1 MERASANE
9 RPTRVVSVKTPR
21 SWFGKTNV
29 ATAAAAASDIDA
41 ESLLAFASESEK
53 TAAPKWTP
61 PPPAR
66 SSDRVWMAVAAAV
79 AAVTIGLAAAWP
91 MVAKA
96 RRAAAVEEG
105 RLSLTSTPVG
115 ARVLVDGVERGT
127 TPLSTTLAV
136 GNHTIV
142 VRQGDEQKTIP
153 VTVAAGEQ
161 MSQYFE
167 FAPPRATVPAD
178 GRLSITTDRAGSR
191 VTLDG
196 KAAGAT
202 PIVLADVAPGDH
214 TVAVITDAGTL
225 ERKVKVEAGTTTSV
239 VFSAP
244 QSGPN
249 TAGWVAVSAPFEV
262 QIFQDADLVGS
273 SAASKIMMAA
283 GRHDVR
289 FVNTSLEFEEKRS
302 VDVAA
307 GKTNA
312 IKLAAPNAAVS
323 INARP
328 WADVIVD
335 GSPIGQTPLAN
346 VSLAVGTHQITFR
359 HPQFGERRQSAVVTV
374 GGPNRISADL
384 TKQ

>member
-1 MERASANE
+1 MDRASASE
-9 RPTRVVSVKTPR
+9 RPTRIVAVRTPR
-21 SWFGKTNV
+21 RWFGKTNV
-29 ATAAAAASDIDA
+29 ATAAAAAPDIDA
-41 ESLLAFASESEK
+41 DSLLEFASETEK
-53 TAAPKWTP
+53 IAPTK
-61 PPPAR
+61 ARSAGER
-66 SSDRVWMAVAAAV
+66 SSDRIWMAVAAGV

-96 RRAAAVEEG
+96 RRAAAPEEG

-127 TPLSTTLAV
+127 TPLSTTLAI

-153 VTVAAGEQ
+153 VTVAAGEH

-167 FAPPRATVPAD
+167 FAAPRAAVPAD
-178 GRLSITTDRAGSR
+178 GKLSIATDRAGSR

-196 KAAGAT
+196 KPAGAT
-202 PIVLADVAPGDH
+202 PIVLADIAPGDH
-214 TVAVITDAGTL
+214 TVAVVTDGGTL

-239 VFSAP
+239 VFSAA
-244 QSGPN
+244 QGGASSG
-249 TAGWVAVSAPFEV
+249 GWLAVTAPFEV
-262 QIFQDADLVGS
+262 QIYQDNDLVGS
-273 SAASKIMMAA
+273 SAAAKIMLPA

-289 FVNTSLEFEEKRS
+289 FVNASLGFEDTRKI
-302 VDVAA
+302 DVAA

-312 IKLAAPNAAVS
+312 IKLTAPNAAVS

-328 WADVIVD
+328 WADVVVD
-335 GSPIGQTPLAN
+335 GSPVGQTPLAN
-346 VSLAVGTHQITFR
+346 VALAVGTHQITFR
-359 HPQFGERRQSAVVTV
+359 HPQLGERRQSAVVTV
-374 GGPNRISADL
+374 NGPNRISADL